1 MTWLER
7 VSAAPL
13 DGTTQP
19 IPASNAMKLGHNESY
34 DTQLRELASVHTPP
48 TPPEYMGFEG
58 EYDATGLAKR
68 IDRKSVV

>member
-34 DTQLRELASVHTPP
+34 DTQLRELASVHTPRHLQN
-48 TPPEYMGFEG
+48 TW
-58 EYDATGLAKR
+58 GLRESTTQQDWPNA
-68 IDRKSVV
+68 SLNG